1 MDKKKLSTGILL
13 VAAGAVA
20 VSTVVVFAA
29 GGGPGGGPD
38 GGMGGGNMGS
48 GQVEMSESVIQV
60 KLQTPETG
68 SLSRTTDFIGKIEPS
83 ESVNVYPEISGKVSA
98 VYFEAGDTVQAGDL
112 LFTLDDSD
120 AALSY
125 EMAQASYEQK
135 VISADTTL
143 GSNYESKLL
152 SAKAQL
158 NSAQQSLNNARLKLK
173 DYNDGYDDSL
183 INAEK
188 RRDEAETAM
197 KAAEQAYADAKND
210 PDTDEDTLK
219 NLLEEFTKAE
229 QEYLLLRSEINE
241 LEDSEDSEARDLRSS
256 YKNAQ
261 TNYQQALENYN
272 LLLGGSLEDTQRA
285 TEAELKSAQ
294 LSLEQSAATLDKY
307 KVYSPISGVIETKSV
322 TPYEM
327 ASTGTA
333 AYTISNKN
341 TMSVKFNASADAAVA
356 LSLGDEVTLTK
367 SATEY
372 TAVITSIDT
381 KADESTGLFPI
392 EAQIQDADGSLLSGV
407 SVKVTAATQKAENAM
422 LIPIDVIYYDEGQ
435 PYVFTYSDGTARR
448 TDIVTGMASSAEVV
462 VESGLDMNSQI
473 ITTWHPDLKDG
484 VSVTLAD
491 GQADLEASQSVS
503 DTDNEAPAGAAV
515 LADSASLMDGVSTD
529 SSIPAD
535 NASFASPSGNASADD
550 VSSDTESG
558 DGPADSTPSA
568 ANGANAPGQE
578 G

>member
-38 GGMGGGNMGS
+38 GGMGGGGRGS

-261 TNYQQALENYN
+261 TNYEQALESYN

-367 SATEY
+367 SAAEY

>member
-29 GGGPGGGPD
+29 GGGPGGGP
-38 GGMGGGNMGS
+38 GGDMGS

-83 ESVNVYPEISGKVSA
+83 ESVNVYPEISGKVSE

-112 LFTLDDSD
+112 LFTLDDTD

-143 GSNYESKLL
+143 GSSYESKLL

-158 NSAQQSLNNARLKLK
+158 DSAQQSLNNARLKLK

-197 KAAEQAYADAKND
+197 KAAEQAYEDAKND
-210 PDTDEDTLK
+210 PNTDEDTLED
-219 NLLEEFTKAE
+219 LLDEFTKAE

-241 LEDSEDSEARDLRSS
+241 LEDSEDSEARDLRNS

-261 TNYQQALENYN
+261 TSYEQALENYN

-356 LSLGDEVTLTK
+356 LSLGDEITLTK
-367 SATEY
+367 SGTEY

-392 EAQIQDADGSLLSGV
+392 EAQIQDADGALLSGV

-435 PYVFTYSDGTARR
+435 PYVFTYADGTAHR
-448 TDIVTGMASSAEVV
+448 TDIVTGMTSSDEVV
-462 VESGLDMNSQI
+462 VESGLDMDSQI

-484 VSVTLAD
+484 ASVTLAD
-491 GQADLEASQSVS
+491 GQTDPQAGQSASGTGDEASDDAALAD
-503 DTDNEAPAGAAV
+503 DTPPADGAPA
-515 LADSASLMDGVSTD
+515 D
-529 SSIPAD
+529 SSSSAD
-535 NASFASPSGNASADD
+535 EASADEI
-550 VSSDTESG
+550 SPDTQSG
-558 DGPADSTPSA
+558 DVPADSTPSA
-568 ANGANAPGQE
+568 ADGANAPGQE